1 MALMFTEKHRKQF
14 GRDSKDPQ
22 YHGDA
27 CEAVYTHGM
36 ELLREYKRLALLIGA
51 KRRTRIDK
59 GAPIT
64 KCFRKQW
71 IEDKKLANEDTRP
84 IAVLIVRFKEVAVL
98 LKLARMNYTDLHT
111 RRHGFT
117 RPSYFHWRD

>member
-1 MALMFTEKHRKQF
+1 MALMFTERHRKQF
-14 GRDSKDPQ
+14 GRDSSDPQ

-27 CEAVYTHGM
+27 CEAVYNHGM
-36 ELLREYKRLALLIGA
+36 ELLREHKRLTLLIGA
-51 KRRTRIDK
+51 KRRTRMGCK
-59 GAPIT
+59 APLT
-64 KCFRKQW
+64 KRSRKQW
-71 IEDKKLANEDTRP
+71 IEDKTLANEDTRP
-84 IAVLIVRFKEVAVL
+84 IAVLIARFKEVAVL